1 VSKILT
7 TKELAEYL
15 KLTEVTIYKYAN
27 EGKIPGFKIG
37 SRWRFDKEK
46 IDDLLKWDVLTDR
59 ARRVSDKRGWNDQA
73 DYLANLE
80 KYVKNLDI

>member
-1 VSKILT
+1 MNGENQYELFLSREALVSKILT

-46 IDDLLKWDVLTDR
+46 IDDLLKCEEV
-59 ARRVSDKRGWNDQA
+59 
-73 DYLANLE
+73 E
-80 KYVKNLDI
+80 IVKQN